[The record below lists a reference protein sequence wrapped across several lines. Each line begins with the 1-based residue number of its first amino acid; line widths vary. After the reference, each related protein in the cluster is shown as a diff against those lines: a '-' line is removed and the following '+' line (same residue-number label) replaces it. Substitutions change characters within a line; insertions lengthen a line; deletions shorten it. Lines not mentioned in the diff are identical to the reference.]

1 LKTGCK
7 GNKKKGK
14 QKASPIPCAKQ
25 ASLNDKEEM
34 INDKGAQSAF

>member
-7 GNKKKGK
+7 GKKKK
-14 QKASPIPCAKQ
+14 RKKKASPTSAKQ